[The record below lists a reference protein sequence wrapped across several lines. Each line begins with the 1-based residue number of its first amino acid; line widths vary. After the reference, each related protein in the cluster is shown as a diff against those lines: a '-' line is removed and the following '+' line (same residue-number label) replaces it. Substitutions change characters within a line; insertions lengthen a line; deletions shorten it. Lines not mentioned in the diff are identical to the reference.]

1 MQNNIIGDIVEHF
14 GNSSEY
20 NAFWAKFA
28 KNAKEIMQEYN
39 KLSPSN
45 KQRADMEVRN
55 IIVAQGL
62 WGLWN
67 YLQNVR

>member
-1 MQNNIIGDIVEHF
+1 MEHF
-14 GNSSEY
+14 DNSSEY

-55 IIVAQGL
+55 IIVAQGF
-62 WGLWN
+62 WELWN

>member
-1 MQNNIIGDIVEHF
+1 MEQSNN
-14 GNSSEY
+14 EY
-20 NAFWAKFA
+20 NEFWVKFM
-28 KNAKEIMQEYN
+28 KNMEEIMQEYN

-67 YLQNVR
+67 YLQNMR

>member
-1 MQNNIIGDIVEHF
+1 MEQSNN
-14 GNSSEY
+14 EY
-20 NAFWAKFA
+20 NEFWVKFM
-28 KNAKEIMQEYN
+28 KNMEEIMQEYN

-55 IIVAQGL
+55 IIAAQGF
-62 WGLWN
+62 WELWN

>member
-1 MQNNIIGDIVEHF
+1 MEQSNN
-14 GNSSEY
+14 EY
-20 NAFWAKFA
+20 NEFWVKFM
-28 KNAKEIMQEYN
+28 KNMEEIMQEYN

>member
-1 MQNNIIGDIVEHF
+1 MTSWKYYDTWRQIIDHDD
-14 GNSSEY
+14 
-20 NAFWAKFA
+20 FWRKFA
-28 KNAKEIMQEYN
+28 KNIDEVKQEYN

>member
-1 MQNNIIGDIVEHF
+1 MEQSNN
-14 GNSSEY
+14 EY
-20 NAFWAKFA
+20 NEFWVKFI
-28 KNAKEIMQEYN
+28 KNMEEIMQEYN

-55 IIVAQGL
+55 IIAAQGF
-62 WGLWN
+62 WELWN

>member
-1 MQNNIIGDIVEHF
+1 MEHF